1 MVPLRGEG
9 PQRRGAVEER
19 AHATGVAEQRAHMRV
34 CRGHLEDI
42 IPPKSVSTLS
52 VLQLLS
58 MLQFY

>member
-19 AHATGVAEQRAHMRV
+19 AHATGVAEQRAHVRV
-34 CRGHLEDI
+34 CRGHVEDI

-52 VLQLLS
+52 VL
-58 MLQFY
+58 